1 MNIGVTINRFFRKP
15 KPETMRK
22 NRETNQELYSK
33 EIEWC
38 KENLEEIKDNKFL
51 MEMYLILITGNRK
64 MSPKMV
70 GAVQTAMN
78 NPMYDKIKKIER
90 MDKIKPILEKI
101 EFVHTLVKSKDSNKS
116 SWWISKYSALP
127 FIKSV
132 RSQLKKNGKLS
143 PKQMEALN
151 KVYKRYSKGKDE
163 KKD

>member
-101 EFVHTLVKSKDSNKS
+101 VMVERLAEKKNDKAQTF
-116 SWWISKYSALP
+116 
-127 FIKSV
+127 V
-132 RSQLKKNGKLS
+132 RSVKQYVQMNYRITK
-143 PKQMEALN
+143 KQMEGLN
-151 KVYKRYSKGKDE
+151 KIYKRCSEDLFDKD
-163 KKD
+163 KND